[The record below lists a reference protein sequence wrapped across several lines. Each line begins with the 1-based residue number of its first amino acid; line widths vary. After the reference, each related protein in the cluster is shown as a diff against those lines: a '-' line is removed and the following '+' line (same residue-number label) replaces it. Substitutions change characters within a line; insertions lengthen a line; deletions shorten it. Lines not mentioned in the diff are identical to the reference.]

1 MTCARKNLTILCLK
15 KLFGKIGRMLVAVSY
30 RYRLSL
36 KINLSNPVCMFYLFH
51 LNSCYQ
57 GKKE

>member
-1 MTCARKNLTILCLK
+1 MTCGRKNLAILCVK
-15 KLFGKIGRMLVAVSY
+15 TLFGKIGRMLVAVSY

-51 LNSCYQ
+51 LNSCYR

>member
-15 KLFGKIGRMLVAVSY
+15 KLFGKIRRMLVAVSY

-36 KINLSNPVCMFYLFH
+36 KINLSNPVCVLFIPFEF
-51 LNSCYQ
+51 LLPR
-57 GKKE
+57 